1 MKRKDRISKEIHR
14 PQQGYHL
21 YSICQGVELKGF

>member
-1 MKRKDRISKEIHR
+1 MKRKDGTSKAIHR
-14 PQQGYHL
+14 LQQGYHL